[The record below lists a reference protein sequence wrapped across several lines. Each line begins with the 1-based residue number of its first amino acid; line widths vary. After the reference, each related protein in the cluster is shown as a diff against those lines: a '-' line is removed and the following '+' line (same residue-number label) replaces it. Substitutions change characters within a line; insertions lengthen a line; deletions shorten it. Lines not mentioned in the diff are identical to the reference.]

1 MATWIDVTPLH
12 FLLCWTG
19 YKMKIV
25 IIENEPRIYTSFP
38 SKEPVIYVSHFFPEV
53 FTSSQS

>member
-1 MATWIDVTPLH
+1 MLVRIKPTGLMAHRLLSGEVKIATLIDAIPLH

-25 IIENEPRIYTSFP
+25 IIENEPRI
-38 SKEPVIYVSHFFPEV
+38 
-53 FTSSQS
+53 